1 MTFIIPSDYNLQLQ
15 REIRA
20 FLDSSEDQRLK
31 QAEESA
37 IAQMISYLNV
47 RYDTDQ
53 IFFDVPLYD
62 ALQNYTAGDFCYFKQ
77 ENQEVTAYRVYTCIS
92 SVTGEEPD
100 TSEKF
105 TLKDPRHSLIK
116 MYCIDIALY
125 HAYSAFA
132 VADVPTHRKDRYDE
146 AIEWLMGIA
155 DGTLQALLPEKE
167 NDDEVATL
175 IRFGS
180 HPKECHRY

>member
-20 FLDSSEDQRLK
+20 FLDDSEDQRLK

-37 IAQMISYLNV
+37 IAQMISHLNV
-47 RYDTDQ
+47 RYDVDQ

-62 ALQNYTAGDFCYFKQ
+62 ASENYEAGDFCYFKQ
-77 ENQEVTAYRVYTCIS
+77 EEQEVTQYKAYTCIS
-92 SVTGEEPD
+92 TVSGEDPD
-100 TSEKF
+100 TSGNF
-105 TLKDPRHSLIK
+105 TQKDPRHSLIK

-132 VADVPTHRKDRYDE
+132 VADVPTHRKQRYDD

-155 DGTLQALLPEKE
+155 DGTLQAVLPEKE
-167 NDDEVATL
+167 EGEDNSTL